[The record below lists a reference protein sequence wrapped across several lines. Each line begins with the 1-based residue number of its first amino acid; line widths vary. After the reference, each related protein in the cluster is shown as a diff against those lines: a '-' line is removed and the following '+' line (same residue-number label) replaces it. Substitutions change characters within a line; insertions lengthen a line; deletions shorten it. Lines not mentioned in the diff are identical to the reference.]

1 MNIEITFLD
10 SFPPLEKLTKD
21 TDIFIQIKAEK
32 YNLRKLVESKQD
44 ILIKN
49 IKDQLLL
56 KLLTK
61 DNNILGINTFNPL
74 KYKELFSFDQKPI
87 LHWLDFKKEKNH
99 FTNNKN
105 SNFFLYE
112 YIRLKIKITPFIVSN
127 LNLTYEES
135 LNNLN
140 NSNFTINKNR
150 NLNQNM
156 KSTFEKSLDNN
167 SKATTMSNNSN
178 IMKKKI
184 LNLKKKTKISLNYY
198 PTKQKFKKN
207 NNNYNS
213 TRNISFLHRSSKNN
227 TLIPK
232 PSKNG
237 EAFYL
242 SSYNNNNNNKRRNI
256 LKASV
261 LEKPDKN
268 TDDVNHNDYD
278 KKEEEK
284 KLEKNKL
291 SMYGEQLLLN
301 ETDEVLNKNIVN
313 NREISKENIFLYI
326 NDNSINDNNNNDD
339 SISNSNNK
347 EIYHINSASLLKNKI
362 NKKINSKINPFKK
375 NNFSYYAGYVP
386 SYNGGLMQ
394 EMNFLPRNHDYTI
407 DNSNIFNL
415 GNHKSL
421 NNLNIVNGLN
431 SLTEP
436 GKSKSNNETA
446 QFNTLKNDFELFYT
460 QNFIKSIENDVILFE
475 FNLFLKKS
483 ISLLYAYNTE
493 FTILSKKN
501 KSLNNSLDYYR
512 KEIKLLKKKKRKLLT
527 MKEDNEFKM
536 KNIELSKESKFALVE
551 GIKNQNSFKNNIL
564 YNMFPNKKENIFKD
578 IDKSLIS
585 IIQNLIKT
593 KFNSFVDGR
602 NKQKLKEEQNK
613 ERYKT
618 ISGYDDKGGNNLK
631 EDILNKDELNKSMKA
646 REIIGISTEEKK
658 QKSVNENNL
667 NKNQNNNTKE
677 GLNKSNKIFK
687 TKSINIKKHEKYSKN
702 NSKYIL
708 PKAKSKRNINKN
720 SITSKLLEIQKK

>member
-10 SFPPLEKLTKD
+10 SFPPLEKLIKD
-21 TDIFIQIKAEK
+21 TDLFIHIKNEK
-32 YNLRKLVESKQD
+32 FNLRKIVESKQD

-87 LHWLDFKKEKNH
+87 LHWLDFKKEKSN
-99 FTNNKN
+99 FTNNKS

-140 NSNFTINKNR
+140 NSNISINKNR

-156 KSTFEKSLDNN
+156 KNTFEKSLDNN
-167 SKATTMSNNSN
+167 SKATTISNNSN
-178 IMKKKI
+178 IMKNKIFNMKK
-184 LNLKKKTKISLNYY
+184 NTKISLNYY
-198 PTKQKFKKN
+198 PAKQRFKK

-213 TRNISFLHRSSKNN
+213 TRNISFLHRPSKNN
-227 TLIPK
+227 TLMVK
-232 PSKNG
+232 QNKNS
-237 EAFYL
+237 ETFYL
-242 SSYNNNNNNKRRNI
+242 PNYNSNNNNKRTNV
-256 LKASV
+256 LKTSV
-261 LEKPDKN
+261 
-268 TDDVNHNDYD
+268 TNDND

-284 KLEKNKL
+284 MLEKNKL
-291 SMYGEQLLLN
+291 SMFGEQLLLN

-326 NDNSINDNNNNDD
+326 NDNSINDNNNDD
-339 SISNSNNK
+339 GNNK

-362 NKKINSKINPFKK
+362 NKKIKNQINPVKK
-375 NNFSYYAGYVP
+375 NNLSYYAGYVQ
-386 SYNGGLMQ
+386 SYNGGIMQ
-394 EMNFLPRNHDYTI
+394 DKNVLPKNHDYTI
-407 DNSNIFNL
+407 DNSSIFNL
-415 GNHKSL
+415 PNHKSL
-421 NNLNIVNGLN
+421 NNFNTINGIN

-436 GKSKSNNETA
+436 GKNKSNNELT

-460 QNFIKSIENDVILFE
+460 QKFIKSIKNDVILFE

-493 FTILSKKN
+493 FSILSNKS
-501 KSLNNSLDYYR
+501 KSLNKSLDYYR
-512 KEIKLLKKKKRKLLT
+512 KEIKILNKKRRKLLT

-536 KNIELSKESKFALVE
+536 KNMEFSQESKYAMSE
-551 GIKNQNSFKNNIL
+551 GIKNQYIFQNKIL
-564 YNMFPNKKENIFKD
+564 NNMFLNKNDNTIKD

-593 KFNSFVDGR
+593 KFNSFADGR
-602 NKQKLKEEQNK
+602 NKKNFNENQKRGK
-613 ERYKT
+613 YKT
-618 ISGYDDKGGNNLK
+618 ISDNDDKNGNNSKEEILK
-631 EDILNKDELNKSMKA
+631 TDVLNRSMKT
-646 REIIGISTEEKK
+646 RKVIESSTEEKK
-658 QKSVNENNL
+658 HKPINENFIK
-667 NKNQNNNTKE
+667 KNQNNHNVKE
-677 GLNKSNKIFK
+677 GINKNNKIFK
-687 TKSINIKKHEKYSKN
+687 TKSINIKKDEKIGKN
-702 NSKYIL
+702 NSKYLL

-720 SITSKLLEIQKK
+720 NISSKLFENQKK

>member
-21 TDIFIQIKAEK
+21 TDLFIQIKTEK

-44 ILIKN
+44 ILIKS

-87 LHWLDFKKEKNH
+87 LHWLDFKKEKSN

-150 NLNQNM
+150 NVNQNM
-156 KSTFEKSLDNN
+156 KNTFEKSMDNN
-167 SKATTMSNNSN
+167 SKATTISNNSN
-178 IMKKKI
+178 AMKKKI

-198 PTKQKFKKN
+198 PTKQKLKK

-213 TRNISFLHRSSKNN
+213 TRNISFLHRPSKNN

-237 EAFYL
+237 ETFYL

-256 LKASV
+256 LKASAS
-261 LEKPDKN
+261 ERPDKDTVGAN
-268 TDDVNHNDYD
+268 LNDND

-326 NDNSINDNNNNDD
+326 NDNSINDNNNDD
-339 SISNSNNK
+339 NISSSNNK
-347 EIYHINSASLLKNKI
+347 EIFHINSASLLKNKI

-386 SYNGGLMQ
+386 SYNGGLIQ
-394 EMNFLPRNHDYTI
+394 EMNFLPRNHDYTL
-407 DNSNIFNL
+407 DNSNIFNI

-436 GKSKSNNETA
+436 GKSKSNNETT

-460 QNFIKSIENDVILFE
+460 QKFIQSIKNDVILFE

-483 ISLLYAYNTE
+483 ISLLYAYNTD
-493 FTILSKKN
+493 FSILSKKS
-501 KSLNNSLDYYR
+501 KSLNNSLNYYR

-536 KNIELSKESKFALVE
+536 KNIELSKESKFAMVE
-551 GIKNQNSFKNNIL
+551 GVKNQNNFKNKIL
-564 YNMFPNKKENIFKD
+564 NNMFPNKNENIFKD

-593 KFNSFVDGR
+593 KFNSVVDGR
-602 NKQKLKEEQNK
+602 NIQKLKEDQNNG
-613 ERYKT
+613 RYKT
-618 ISGYDDKGGNNLK
+618 ISGNDDKSGNNLN
-631 EDILNKDELNKSMKA
+631 EVIINYDELNKSVKA
-646 REIIGISTEEKK
+646 REIIGLSTEEKK
-658 QKSVNENNL
+658 KKSINENNI
-667 NKNQNNNTKE
+667 NKNQNNNAKE

-687 TKSINIKKHEKYSKN
+687 TKSINIKKNEKYNKN
-702 NSKYIL
+702 NSKYL
-708 PKAKSKRNINKN
+708 LQKAKSKRNINKN
-720 SITSKLLEIQKK
+720 SITSKLLENQKK